1 MSHGGAAPVV
11 CTLFICGL
19 LAVGCVGQEPR
30 STSVGG
36 SDQAGLDEDSLSDR
50 IAAAAVVDLSYPFD
64 EQTIYWPTAGRFEL
78 IRESAGY
85 TDAGYFYAA
94 NRFAAAE
101 HGGTH
106 LDSPIHFFEG
116 GDTTD
121 EIPLSKLIGK
131 GVVVDVSD
139 LCADNPDFQIT
150 IDDLERWEEEH
161 HRALTGSLV
170 LLKTGWGRFWP
181 HRETYLGTA
190 ETGEAA
196 VPKLHFPG
204 LAPEAAEWLTE
215 ERSILA
221 VGIDTASIDFGQ
233 SRLFGSHV
241 ALFKHNTPVFENVA
255 NLNRLPPFGFIL
267 VALPMKIGGGSG
279 GPLRIVALIDRQ

>member
-1 MSHGGAAPVV
+1 MSDCGAEPILF
-11 CTLFICGL
+11 TLFICGL
-19 LAVGCVGQEPR
+19 LAVGCVSQEH
-30 STSVGG
+30 SSMSASG
-36 SDQAGLDEDSLSDR
+36 SDRAGVAEGSLSDR

-78 IRESAGY
+78 IQESAGY

-121 EIPLSKLIGK
+121 EIPLSKLIGE

-139 LCADNPDFQIT
+139 MCADNPDFQVS
-150 IDDLERWEEEH
+150 IDDLKRWEEEH
-161 HRALTGSLV
+161 DRVLTGTLV

-190 ETGEAA
+190 ELGEAA
-196 VPKLHFPG
+196 VPKLQFPG
-204 LAPEAAEWLTE
+204 LAPEAAAWLTE
-215 ERSILA
+215 QRSILA

-255 NLNRLPPFGFIL
+255 NMNRLPPFGFTL

-279 GPLRIVALIDRQ
+279 GPLRIVALIDHQ